1 VGTYLRIA
9 LMLVSVV
16 LTVLVILQ
24 AKGGSLGGMFGGDG
38 SIYQTRRGVEK
49 SVFNMTVVFAVVFL
63 ALALVTV
70 GR

>member
-1 VGTYLRIA
+1 MGTYLRIA

>member
-9 LMLVSVV
+9 LMIVSLV
-16 LTVLVILQ
+16 LTGLVILQ

-49 SVFNMTVVFAVVFL
+49 SVFSMTVVFAVVFL
-63 ALALVTV
+63 TLAIFTV